1 MRSDCASRAL
11 VQIVCSPIGNLGDIT
26 YRAVECLA
34 RADIIACEDT
44 RHSRKLLAHYD
55 LSPKE
60 LVALHDH
67 NERTRSVDL
76 ISRISGNGETLVMIS
91 DAGAPSISDPGFRLV
106 NAAIEQDVAVEVIP
120 GPSAVITALVGSGL
134 PTDSFSF
141 AGFLPV
147 KSGKKR
153 KMLEAAMNSGGTAVF
168 FESPHRIEKTLETI
182 AAIDAERPVVV
193 ARELTKKFETFHRGT
208 PGEILAEMAG
218 GKARGEITL
227 LIQGLSRSDRK
238 KNKPDEFPEGNSPAV

>member
-1 MRSDCASRAL
+1 
-11 VQIVCSPIGNLGDIT
+11 
-26 YRAVECLA
+26 VECLGQ
-34 RADIIACEDT
+34 ADIIACEDT
-44 RHSRKLLAHYD
+44 RHSRKLLAHYEIT
-55 LSPKE
+55 PKE

-76 ISRISGNGETLVMIS
+76 ISRIRSSGETLVMIS

-106 NAAIEQDVAVEVIP
+106 NAAIEREVSVEVIP

-147 KSGKKR
+147 KSGKKHR
-153 KMLEAAMNSGGTAVF
+153 MLEAAMNSEGTSVF
-168 FESPHRIEKTLETI
+168 FESPHRIEKTLEAI
-182 AAIDAERPVVV
+182 ATIDAERPVVV
-193 ARELTKKFETFHRGT
+193 ARELTKKFETYHRGT
-208 PGEILAEMAG
+208 PGELLAEMSQ

-227 LIQGLSRSDRK
+227 LIQGLSRSDLK
-238 KNKPDEFPEGNSPAV
+238 KRKPDQPPQG